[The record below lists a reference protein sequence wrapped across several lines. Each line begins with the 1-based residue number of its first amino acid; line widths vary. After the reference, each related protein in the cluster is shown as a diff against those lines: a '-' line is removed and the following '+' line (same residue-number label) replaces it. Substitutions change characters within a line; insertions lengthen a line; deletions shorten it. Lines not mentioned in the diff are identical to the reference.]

1 MTEQD
6 EQLIAQLISIV
17 ALSSFIITKIVITNY
32 NWAAQIRL
40 CKCCKLIST
49 MCNKIKVRN
58 SIYFLPHQKFFKL
71 QQGVIVEI

>member
-40 CKCCKLIST
+40 CKCCKLIFDYVQQNQSAKFNLFST
-49 MCNKIKVRN
+49 PKI
-58 SIYFLPHQKFFKL
+58 L
-71 QQGVIVEI
+71 